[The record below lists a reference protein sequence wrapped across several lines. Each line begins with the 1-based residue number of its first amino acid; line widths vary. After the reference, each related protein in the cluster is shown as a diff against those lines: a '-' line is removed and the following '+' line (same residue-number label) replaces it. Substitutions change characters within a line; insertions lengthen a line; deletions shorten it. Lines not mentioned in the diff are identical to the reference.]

1 VSLTR
6 STRVLKCALF
16 LVLVAAS
23 GCVRLPELGNLSYLA
38 PRERRGSILANIN
51 PSQPQLSLNELQ
63 LKGSHNSY
71 HRAPRFA
78 LSRTWRYSH
87 APLEVQLASQGVRQ
101 LELDV
106 RFADG
111 ELRVNHLPMVDGRSN
126 CSQLNDCLGRIKR
139 WSRAHPAHLP
149 VFVFIEVKEDLAPS
163 NLAGKL
169 DAIDF
174 AITRVFTRDMLMLPE
189 DVAGTSPSLRE
200 AIIQNGWPSVDD
212 ARGRIAFVMF
222 GPMRHKRAYS
232 KGRPRLDGR
241 VMFVAERDTHRPHT
255 SVVFYDDPQHMRE
268 QISAAVK
275 QRFLVRTR
283 ADANLHRNVV
293 RRDAALSS
301 GANFISTDYVD
312 PRHNWL
318 ELSGTVAARCNPL
331 SASRDCSA
339 LALSED
345 SRPAL
350 AEAAPQVTPSSSTT
364 YADTANT
371 PPLSD
376 SATSATP

>member
-1 VSLTR
+1 M
-6 STRVLKCALF
+6 F
-16 LVLVAAS
+16 AAAT
-23 GCVRLPELGNLSYLA
+23 GCVRLPQLGNLSYLA
-38 PRERRGSILANIN
+38 PRERRGSILANIK
-51 PSQPQLSLNELQ
+51 PSQPKLALNELQ

-71 HRAPRFA
+71 HRAPRIA

-163 NLAGKL
+163 NLGGKL

-174 AITRVFTRDMLMLPE
+174 AITRVFTRDMLMMPE
-189 DVAGTSPSLRE
+189 DVVGKSPSLRE
-200 AIIQNGWPSVDD
+200 AIIEHGWPSVDD

-222 GPMRHKRAYS
+222 GPPRHKDAYS

-241 VMFVAERDTHRPHT
+241 VMFVAERETEHPHA
-255 SVVFYDDPQHMRE
+255 SVIFYDDPLHMRDE
-268 QISAAVK
+268 ISAAVR

-283 ADANLHRNVV
+283 ADADLRRSVK
-293 RRDAALSS
+293 RRDAALAS
-301 GANFISTDYVD
+301 GANFISTDYAD
-312 PRHNWL
+312 PRYNWV
-318 ELSGTVAARCNPL
+318 ELSGTSAGRCNPL
-331 SASRDCSA
+331 SASQDCSA

-345 SRPAL
+345 RRPAL
-350 AEAAPQVTPSSSTT
+350 AEATPAVPAPSVVTQ
-364 YADTANT
+364 
-371 PPLSD
+371 
-376 SATSATP
+376 